1 MAETELVAKE
11 EEEEEDK
18 GETKE
23 EIERNF
29 AL

>member
-1 MAETELVAKE
+1 VAKE

-23 EIERNF
+23 EIKRNF